1 MCYHGKHFTHG
12 LSPSPECLFNVGIDL
27 VDRIN
32 GDLMVPVWGS
42 QMSRLNLSHPVQY
55 NRVWIPDPEEVWK
68 SAEIAKDYR
77 AGDRVLRL
85 LLEDGTVRVSSAHN
99 TE

>member
-12 LSPSPECLFNVGIDL
+12 LSPSPECLLNVVIEQNKWGA
-27 VDRIN
+27 N
-32 GDLMVPVWGS
+32 GSCLGFSNVEVKPVSSCG
-42 QMSRLNLSHPVQY
+42 QY

-77 AGDRVLRL
+77 AGDQILRL